1 MKKIT
6 LIIPD
11 GYNDLLTIA
20 CIGHYWN
27 HSVTNVATRA
37 FDITALAETTIDLTE
52 DIRAVERIKEED
64 KNNEDQIR

>member
-11 GYNDLLTIA
+11 GYDDLLTIT
-20 CIGHYWN
+20 CVGHYSN
-27 HSVTNVATRA
+27 HSVMNVATRA

-52 DIRAVERIKEED
+52 DIRAAEYIKED

>member
-11 GYNDLLTIA
+11 GYDDLLTIS
-20 CIGHYWN
+20 CIGHYRN
-27 HSVTNVATRA
+27 HSITNVATRA

-52 DIRAVERIKEED
+52 DIRAAEYIKEDQED
-64 KNNEDQIR
+64 V